1 MQHADDKVYVQAV
14 ERFQALYAEA
24 RTLDLREPSAMSLA
38 TVDDQGRP
46 SVRTVLLKSF
56 DARGF
61 VFYTNKLSRK
71 GRQLASNPN
80 AALCL
85 LWQPLMQQVLVEGE
99 VENVT
104 VDDADAYWAT
114 RARVSQIGA
123 WASQQSSQMSGRAE
137 LEARF
142 AEYEKKF
149 ADKAVPRPPYW
160 SGYRLRPRAIE
171 FWSSRP
177 GRLHERESYRQDD
190 AGAWAHHWL
199 YP

>member
-1 MQHADDKVYVQAV
+1 MQHAGEKLYVQAV

-24 RTLDLREPSAMSLA
+24 QKLDLREPSAMSLA

-80 AALCL
+80 AALCF

-123 WASQQSSQMSGRAE
+123 WASQQSSQMRDRAE

-142 AEYEKKF
+142 AEYEK
-149 ADKAVPRPPYW
+149 
-160 SGYRLRPRAIE
+160 
-171 FWSSRP
+171 
-177 GRLHERESYRQDD
+177 
-190 AGAWAHHWL
+190 
-199 YP
+199 